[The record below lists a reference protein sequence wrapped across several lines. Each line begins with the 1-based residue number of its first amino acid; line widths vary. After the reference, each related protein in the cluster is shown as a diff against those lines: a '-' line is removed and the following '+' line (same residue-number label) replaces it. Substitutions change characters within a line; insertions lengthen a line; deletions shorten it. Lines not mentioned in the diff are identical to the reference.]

1 MAAEP
6 AVSPATLGDVSAVQD
21 IARRTWSAT
30 YTDLIPEEV
39 QKRLLATWYSTEAL
53 EGQIRA
59 GETLFLV
66 ARWNEEPVGFAQF
79 VRISASEAGLLR
91 IYVLPEFQN
100 RRVGSELLSV
110 GLEQLKD
117 LGVVKLTVDVER
129 DNRIGRRFY
138 RQRSFEEVGESIADF
153 GGHRVALVR
162 CELRI

>member
-1 MAAEP
+1 MQETP
-6 AVSPATLGDVSAVQD
+6 SVSSATLADVSAVQD

-39 QKRLLATWYSTEAL
+39 QKRLLATWYSTGAL

-66 ARWNEEPVGFAQF
+66 ARWGEQPVGFAQF
-79 VRISASEAGLLR
+79 VRVSASEAGLLR

-100 RRVGSELLSV
+100 RRVGSELLSA
-110 GLEQLKD
+110 GLEKLKD
-117 LGVVKLTVDVER
+117 RGVGKLTVDVER

-138 RQRSFEEVGESIADF
+138 RQKSFTEVGESTADF
-153 GGHRVALVR
+153 GGHRVPLVR
-162 CELRI
+162 CELTI

>member
-6 AVSPATLGDVSAVQD
+6 AVSPATLGDVTAVQN
-21 IARRTWSAT
+21 IARRTWRAT
-30 YTDLIPEEV
+30 YADLIPEEV

-66 ARWNEEPVGFAQF
+66 ARWEEQPVGFAQF

-100 RRVGSELLSV
+100 RRVGSELLSA
-110 GLEQLKD
+110 GLEKLKD
-117 LGVVKLTVDVER
+117 LGVGKLTVDVER

-138 RQRSFEEVGESIADF
+138 RRRSFEDVGESIADF
-153 GGHRVALVR
+153 GGHRVALVK